1 MRYVASLL
9 PPSTTEGRVDNRE
22 LFQAALGIAEPWFVD
37 RITFEA
43 EAHQLDLYLDFTRG
57 ARFGCPEGDE
67 TTCPVHDTEDKTWR
81 HLDFFQHRAFLH
93 ARVPRVKCSTHGVR
107 QIMVPWARPGSGF
120 TLLFEAL
127 SMALLAEMPVKAAA
141 RIIGEQDTRMWRV
154 LHHYVAK
161 ARAARSD
168 EDVSKVG
175 IDETSARRG
184 HDYISTFADLEVPRV
199 LFATEGRDSST
210 VSAFAADLIA
220 HGGDPANITDVC
232 MDMSPAFY
240 VGVTTHLPAAQ
251 ITYDRYH
258 LIQMLTKAV
267 DDVRRAEVKV
277 RPELRGT
284 RYAWLKN
291 PTNLT
296 RRQQGTIEWLTTRH
310 LSLQTARAY
319 AWRLSFDVF
328 FEQPASVAEDYLEH
342 WYRGAI
348 RSRLAPIVAFARTV
362 RTNWDGVVRWHQ
374 TRISNGVLE
383 AINSLIQA
391 AKRRA
396 RGYRT
401 KENLIAMTYLIAGKL
416 EMGLPT

>member
-1 MRYVASLL
+1 MLSK
-9 PPSTTEGRVDNRE
+9 EQ
-22 LFQAALGIAEPWFVD
+22 FQAALALPQPWVVD
-37 RITFEA
+37 RTEFDA
-43 EAHQLDLYLDFTRG
+43 EARRLDIYLDFPRG
-57 ARFGCPEGDE
+57 SRFPCPEGDE
-67 TTCPVHDTEDKTWR
+67 TDCGVHDTDDKTWR
-81 HLDFFQHRAFLH
+81 HLDFFQHAAFLH
-93 ARVPRVKCSTHGVR
+93 ARVPRIKCSTHGVR
-107 QIMVPWARPGSGF
+107 QIVVPWARPESGF

-127 SMALLAEMPVKAAA
+127 SMILVTEMPVMAAS
-141 RIIGEQDTRMWRV
+141 RIVGETDTRLWRV
-154 LHHYVAK
+154 LKHYVAK
-161 ARAARSD
+161 ARAARDDSA
-168 EDVSKVG
+168 VSKLG

-184 HDYISTFADLEVPRV
+184 HDYISNFVDLEVPRV
-199 LFATEGRDSST
+199 LFSTEGRDSST
-210 VSAFAADLIA
+210 VSAFAADLLA
-220 HGGDPANITDVC
+220 HGGDPATITDVC

-240 VGVTTHLPAAQ
+240 VGVTKHLPDAQ

-267 DDVRRAEVKV
+267 DDVRRAEVKL

-291 PTNLT
+291 PSNLS

-310 LSLQTARAY
+310 LALETARAY
-319 AWRLSFDVF
+319 SWRLAFDAF
-328 FEQPASVAEDYLEH
+328 FEQPADTAEEYLEH

>member
-1 MRYVASLL
+1 LL
-9 PPSTTEGRVDNRE
+9 SKEQ
-22 LFQAALGIAEPWFVD
+22 FQAALALPKPWVVD
-37 RITFEA
+37 RTEFDA
-43 EAHQLDLYLDFTRG
+43 EARQLDIYLGFPRG
-57 ARFGCPEGDE
+57 SRFPCPEGDAAE
-67 TTCPVHDTEDKTWR
+67 CGVHDTDDKTWR
-81 HLDFFQHRAFLH
+81 HLDFFQHAAFLH
-93 ARVPRVKCSTHGVR
+93 ARVPRIKCPVHGVR
-107 QIMVPWARPGSGF
+107 QIVVPWARPESGF

-127 SMALLAEMPVKAAA
+127 TMMLVAEMPVKAVE
-141 RIIGEQDTRMWRV
+141 RIVGEHDTRLWRV
-154 LHHYVAK
+154 LKHYVGQ
-161 ARAARSD
+161 ARAARDDSA
-168 EDVSKVG
+168 VSKVG

-184 HDYISTFADLEVPRV
+184 HDYISNFVDLEVPRV
-199 LFATEGRDSST
+199 LFATPGRDSST
-210 VSAFAADLIA
+210 VSAFAADLAA
-220 HGGDPANITDVC
+220 HGGDPSSITDIC

-240 VGVTTHLPAAQ
+240 VGVSTHLPDAQ

-267 DDVRRAEVKV
+267 DDVRRAEAKT

-291 PTNLT
+291 PSNLT

-310 LSLQTARAY
+310 LALQTARAY
-319 AWRLSFDVF
+319 SWRVSFDEF
-328 FEQPASVAEDYLEH
+328 FDQPAERAEDYLEH

-348 RSRLAPIVAFARTV
+348 RSRLAPIVAFARTI
-362 RTNWDGVVRWHQ
+362 RTNWHGVVRWHQ